1 MKIDLVLS
9 DDSNY
14 WIGLNDIVSE
24 GNWVQ
29 VDESEPV
36 WTKWDTDFP

>member
-1 MKIDLVLS
+1 MIIDLVLS

-24 GNWVQ
+24 ENWVQ
-29 VDESEPV
+29 VDESESV
-36 WTKWDTDFP
+36 WINWDIDLP